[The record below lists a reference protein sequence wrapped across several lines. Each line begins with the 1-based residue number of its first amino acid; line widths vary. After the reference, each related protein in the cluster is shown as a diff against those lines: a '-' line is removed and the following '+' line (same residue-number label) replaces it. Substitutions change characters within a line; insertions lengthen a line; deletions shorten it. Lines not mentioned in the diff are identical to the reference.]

1 MANLSYTNTPL
12 IAHLYDT
19 SDAALEAAIQL
30 GCSGYRTY
38 NINGESKYVPCSSF
52 LAYENAIKLY
62 KIQGVKNAVS
72 GAGNLGDKAVGLQF
86 ANAKNEISG
95 DPYFTLGNFSINKSI
110 TTKPKTGKQVD
121 YIGGN
126 VSYTAESINENNPGK
141 TTETSAVEQVNKKIN
156 DNVTVSVLF
165 DRKKLENYVLYA
177 PLKETIKNT
186 VIEITQKFPAGLR
199 LNVIG
204 SQSPTIEEYNYSQE
218 TDTAQFKTNLSNI
231 SNPFQI
237 EYTSTGTTINDPVDI
252 NPIRNFSKNYKD
264 YVIYYKDIEYPILNA
279 TLPTSYEDYENGI
292 YLTIEGDPFSLDA
305 NTDLTVNRTFWIK
318 PKYQNYDEFQNNL
331 SDMGKFLLNYNFDKK
346 NYVSVIRY
354 VKVTDNGV
362 DIKVN
367 ETLTF
372 PQIDQVNIDLF
383 SDKFDKYLTKLNT
396 VSDDFDSTKTNL
408 ITRFLTTDSLKEFDT
423 EDRRI
428 NIMFGLMGKNF
439 DTVRKYIDGITYMT
453 NLSYDKIENIPDL
466 LTKNYGN
473 MLGFETFNVEDE
485 STIIESIF
493 NLEDLN
499 IEPGLTPTEIDIELW
514 RRIFINSFYLWKSKG
529 TRKSIEFIL
538 NLVGL
543 PDSIFEINEHVYVAR
558 QKTDF
563 YQKAYEI
570 YGPQYT
576 EETLLKLLP
585 IDKDGYPTVPSQVK
599 YQESGFNISIDGKN
613 YGPYDFGKEYID
625 AYEYNGN
632 TPIFKLDRVIDN
644 VKSWVYSEDK
654 VLRLSEDT
662 VGYTE
667 YYEDDSRLV
676 VNSKELEVY
685 ISSNKI
691 FDFTMYRYLNR
702 NNITVNDDLIF
713 NPSKTVN
720 AGVLTFNQFVQNCLD
735 EFIKPDN
742 RKTVKTYPTLSK
754 IYYDYAKLTNT
765 HVTNTKSLDFL
776 NKFDGSWIK
785 LVQQFTPATS
795 ILNAGKKIQ
804 NSKFIDNKFIYKH
817 GLNDNLGWLGTDGSE
832 FQYKANLPVSLGTTN
847 PFQTKGFA
855 KDAVIGETSTFT
867 IEGKKGLN
875 YTGYDPTINEYF
887 GFYYGIKDACDTI
900 VQVHIWDGEEN
911 YGDDTIYGGNI
922 NLSGDTKGV
931 FVKYDNTLY
940 RLNTNRMFTGILPT
954 INTKVIHRSSYIS
967 LDNVNDT
974 ETIILPNG
982 PGEYIIN
989 FTTKGLDELKI
1000 YDGTASGTLLDTIA
1014 GATSAFIVE
1023 VPEYDYSNVFTFS
1036 TNQITILRTTN
1047 LRKNTKITNLKI
1059 DLKHGTPVN
1068 LTVNNQ
1074 LVYQPIPFGTDSH
1087 TILFND
1093 SPPTIN
1099 STERNYY
1106 IEGIGIGHAY
1116 IANDIDYI
1124 CPAPKSHVC
1133 YFDYSGL
1140 TISSMSS
1147 LGYTNSSSGSYYD
1160 ETDTG
1165 LSIQQS
1171 VYYGYSKDTATT
1183 EPDDAIKGV
1192 PGNWVIP
1199 YRKNNTW
1206 TNGIIYYKNDIVTYS
1221 STNYIV
1227 DNTTVTGT
1235 TSTPTGCTVTTIV
1248 PGNYEDFLN
1257 RTKTGPYMHI
1267 DSANIKKVTI
1277 DTTKDIVS
1285 FNLTKDIYLYQVFSG
1300 ATPNETYKVTDNIL
1314 NDELYISDSTTLTF
1328 DGFYSIDEDNIG
1340 PFYTPN
1346 TEEILTQT
1354 LDDTLYLKPDEVNFI
1369 TIQSLNANFDVDN
1382 DKIGIAEGFYL
1393 VRSNS
1398 FLKIDSDLYFESTQ
1412 TATQNVLI
1420 RLQDQFDNIIYEQ
1433 LFSFSGLDNPQDRVV
1448 SISHESLFTVD
1459 TRVYLTILPETFG
1472 CTLSRYQKI
1481 DIDYINQT
1489 TYSAIDDPRFR
1500 INFNAG
1506 RTILNG
1512 HYVDDA
1518 LSIEPLGDNTNYN
1531 VDHYMFKTD
1540 NDTDTYKFRPKLNIN
1555 QSYDEINN
1563 FGLIFGKYYDKY
1575 KITSSIGDVS
1585 VYEKKYNNDRFS
1597 FEVKV
1602 NTKEVSL
1609 LSSNSASQPG
1619 VDVTHTITSTNNY
1632 LGNTP
1637 QEIENTGLSKS
1648 IIFGKTSKPRV
1659 NKLKKLNSPFLKSYK
1674 NNVLQ
1679 SDVKSTIDFIGHDD
1693 GLVDYDLLDYNSNL
1707 TTNFVS
1713 KTRYSTTT
1721 GYWKKENAIYS
1732 TELYQDI
1739 LSVVPEFSEKINNY
1753 QINDVVKFTL
1763 VNTDIVVE
1771 NEDGTTTIEN
1781 KNVERLYVCIEDI
1794 TSDHLRKES
1803 SVTAT
1808 GLTINNLNIHP
1819 IYQPN
1824 GARTCFIP
1832 IEKYDLKSFTPIGYD
1847 KYQRSNSV
1855 RTNHKPYTYEP
1866 SKILTGLATDQLD
1879 MGDIVK
1885 VIGTGTTYNLYQ
1897 YVYNKPLLYN
1907 PNNTYKVGSFVYHK
1921 NTPTSTTYSFWLK
1934 IDESANTEP
1943 GTEDPSATSPIEV
1956 ISWMKLDP
1964 TTVTLANYTNQYNFD
1979 WISGGTINIYLNA
1992 IGSQYNWDPNKISE
2006 WDALDISNTSRRIPN
2021 LLPTQVDGVGY
2032 GYTEHLLPY
2041 TGVSKRIASDMVPNY
2056 INPINLTNNQLDGVD
2071 NIGQITLASNLSWIY
2086 TGTTGS
2092 IYTGYTLDTNLIQND
2107 YTNLT
2112 SNNVIN
2118 LTLNLDKSNRNI
2130 SPLFEL
2136 LCTNTTDNSIY
2147 DYVNTTTYDP
2157 SSKYNYK
2164 KYAVD
2169 RNVFY
2174 HAKSIG
2180 TLGTPHT
2187 NTTQWEER
2195 DFMLVSKYTLYKDR
2209 TGIRIYDGKIESL
2222 NENTKNNLYFFDSN
2236 LSLKTGFNQN
2246 HFSGSTQN
2254 DKLINGLNKL
2264 FEAKNENLR
2273 DVYSYGLTGFRK
2285 SGSDIFMDYYYEKDD
2300 NLLPKTGEFIGGL
2313 TITNPCG
2320 HNAKVIFGTLF
2331 DFNESLIPTSGTRL
2345 QGSPALAELEIAT
2358 VSPKARLLIN
2368 QNGAS
2373 NITLTINGTNTPTST
2388 RTLLSNTMVDDTI
2401 TMTNGGYLTITVT
2414 YDTFK
2419 NKTIYKEGFV
2429 DEYVLFNNTD
2439 QGIDNAFVT
2448 SNKSLQGKIETRTI
2462 TLKDTYEDRVI
2473 KLDFEGA
2480 NFLEL
2485 ATVDPKDYIVL

>member
-72 GAGNLGDKAVGLQF
+72 GAGSLGDKAVGLQF
-86 ANAKNEISG
+86 ANSKNEISG
-95 DPYFTLGNFSINKSI
+95 DPYFTLGNFSINKSV
-110 TTKPKTGKQVD
+110 TTKTKTGKQVD

-126 VSYTAESINENNPGK
+126 VGYTAESINENNPGK

-199 LNVIG
+199 LNVVG
-204 SQSPTIEEYNYSQE
+204 SQSPTVEEYNYSQE

-264 YVIYYKDIEYPILNA
+264 YVIYYKDVEYPILNA
-279 TLPTSYEDYENGI
+279 TLPTSYNDYENGI

-318 PKYQNYDEFQNNL
+318 PKYQKYDEFQNNL

-362 DIKVN
+362 DINVN

-485 STIIESIF
+485 STIMESIF

-499 IEPGLTPTEIDIELW
+499 IEPGLTPAEIDIELW

-713 NPSKTVN
+713 NPTKTVN

-887 GFYYGIKDACDTI
+887 GFYYGIQDACNTI
-900 VQVHIWDGEEN
+900 AQIYTWDGEEN
-911 YGDDTIYGGNI
+911 YGNDTTYNGNI
-922 NLSGDTKGV
+922 NTTGDTKGV
-931 FVKYDNTLY
+931 FVKYENTLY

-954 INTKVIHRSSYIS
+954 INTKTIYKDNYIV
-967 LDNVNDT
+967 LDNTNSI
-974 ETIILPNG
+974 ETITLDSG
-982 PGEYIIN
+982 PGEYLIEFEHN
-989 FTTKGLDELKI
+989 GLDNLDI
-1000 YDGTASGTLLDTIA
+1000 YDGTTSGTLLDTIY
-1014 GATSAFIVE
+1014 GATNDGNDTVYYGTFV
-1023 VPEYDYSNVFTFS
+1023 FS
-1036 TNQITILRTTN
+1036 TNTLTIQRTIN
-1047 LRKNTKITNLKI
+1047 IDQNKKLKNLKVT
-1059 DLKHGTPVN
+1059 LKYGTPDSF
-1068 LTVNNQ
+1068 TVNNQ
-1074 LVYQPIPFGTDSH
+1074 LVYEPIEFGTDSS
-1087 TILFND
+1087 TVLFKD
-1093 SPPTIN
+1093 SSSV
-1099 STERNYY
+1099 STNERNYY
-1106 IEGIGIGHAY
+1106 IEAIGIGHAY
-1116 IANDIDYI
+1116 IANEIDYV

-1140 TISSMSS
+1140 TISMSS
-1147 LGYTNSSSGSYYD
+1147 LGYTTSASGLYYD
-1160 ETDTG
+1160 ETDTE

-1171 VYYGYSKDTATT
+1171 VYYGYSRDTATT
-1183 EPDDAIKGV
+1183 EPTDAIKGIS
-1192 PGNWVIP
+1192 GNWVIP
-1199 YRKNNTW
+1199 YRKSNTW
-1206 TNGIIYYKNDIVTYS
+1206 SNGVIYYKNDIVKYS
-1221 STNYIV
+1221 GTNYIV

-1235 TSTPTGCTVTTIV
+1235 TTTPTGCTVTTIV
-1248 PGNYEDFLN
+1248 PGNYEDFLS
-1257 RTKTGPYMHI
+1257 RTKTGPYMHV
-1267 DSANIKKVTI
+1267 DPANIKKVTI
-1277 DTTKDIVS
+1277 DNSKDVIS

-1300 ATPNETYKVTDNIL
+1300 ATQNETYKVTDNIL

-1328 DGFYSIDEDNIG
+1328 DGFYSIDENNVG

-1369 TIQSLNANFDVDN
+1369 TIQSLNTNFNVDN
-1382 DKIGIAEGFYL
+1382 DKIGLADGFYL

-1398 FLKIDSDLYFESTQ
+1398 LLKIDADLYFESTQ

-1433 LFSFSGLDNPQDRVV
+1433 IFSFSGLDNPQDRVV

-1459 TRVYLTILPETFG
+1459 TRVYLTVLPETFG
-1472 CTLSRYQKI
+1472 CTLSRYEKI
-1481 DIDYINQT
+1481 DIDYVNPT

-1518 LSIEPLGDNTNYN
+1518 LSIEPLGDDTNYD

-1540 NDTDTYKFRPKLNIN
+1540 NNTDTYKFRPKLNIN
-1555 QSYDEINN
+1555 QSYDELNN

-1575 KITSSIGDVS
+1575 KTTSSIGDVS
-1585 VYEKKYNNDRFS
+1585 SYEKKYNNDRFS
-1597 FEVKV
+1597 FEVNVK
-1602 NTKEVSL
+1602 TKEVSL
-1609 LSSNSASQPG
+1609 LTSNNASQPG

-1648 IIFGKTSKPRV
+1648 IIFGKIPKPRT
-1659 NKLKKLNSPFLKSYK
+1659 NKLKKLNFPFLKSYK

-1679 SDVKSTIDFIGHDD
+1679 SDVASTIDFIGHDD
-1693 GLVDYDLLDYNSNL
+1693 GLADYDLLDYNSNL

-1713 KTRYSTTT
+1713 KTRYLTTT
-1721 GYWKKENAIYS
+1721 GYWRKENAIYS

-1739 LSVVPEFSEKINNY
+1739 LSVVPEFSENINNY
-1753 QINDVVKFTL
+1753 QINDIVKVTL
-1763 VNTDIVVE
+1763 INTDVVVVDP
-1771 NEDGTTTIEN
+1771 NSGTTIEN

-1794 TSDHLRKES
+1794 TPNHLRKQNGVVIS
-1803 SVTAT
+1803 MD
-1808 GLTINNLNIHP
+1808 IHP
-1819 IYQPN
+1819 IYRPN

-1832 IEKYDLKSFTPIGYD
+1832 IERYDLKSFTPIGYD
-1847 KYQRSNSV
+1847 KHQRSNSV
-1855 RTNHKPYTYEP
+1855 RVNHKPYTYEP
-1866 SKILTGLATDQLD
+1866 AKILTSSPTDQLD

-1897 YVYNKPLLYN
+1897 YIYNKPLFYN
-1907 PNNTYKVGSFVYHK
+1907 PTNTYKRGSFVYYAGSV
-1921 NTPTSTTYSFWLK
+1921 STTNSFW
-1934 IDESANTEP
+1934 IRTGDTNHEPNTIPP
-1943 GTEDPSATSPIEV
+1943 GTV
-1956 ISWMKLDP
+1956 SWLELKP
-1964 TTVTLANYTNQYNFD
+1964 TGSTNNQY
-1979 WISGGTINIYLNA
+1979 TIDKV
-1992 IGSQYNWDPNKISE
+1992 GE
-2006 WDALDISNTSRRIPN
+2006 WNGIDIAYSSLRVPN
-2021 LLPTQVDGVGY
+2021 LLPTISGSTGY
-2032 GYTEHLLPY
+2032 SYGLPFSG
-2041 TGVSKRIASDMVPNY
+2041 TADKMLSDMVPNY
-2056 INPINLTNNQLDGVD
+2056 IGVGNLTNNQLDGVD
-2071 NIGQITLASNLSWIY
+2071 NIGQLVITGMTGSGGISVLY
-2086 TGTTGS
+2086 TGTTNAT
-2092 IYTGYTLDTNLIQND
+2092 YTGYTLDTNLIQND
-2107 YTNLT
+2107 YTTLVNSSIPT
-2112 SNNVIN
+2112 IKFSQENIN
-2118 LTLNLDKSNRNI
+2118 QNTY
-2130 SPLFEL
+2130 PLFDL
-2136 LCTNTTDNSIY
+2136 LCSNTTDNSIY
-2147 DYVNTTTYDP
+2147 GYSSTTTYN
-2157 SSKYNYK
+2157 SSSSYNYT
-2164 KYAVD
+2164 KYVVD
-2169 RNVFY
+2169 RNVLY
-2174 HAKSIG
+2174 RAMSNG
-2180 TLGTPHT
+2180 TLSTPHT
-2187 NTTQWEER
+2187 NTTQWKES

-2209 TGIRIYDGKIESL
+2209 TGIKIYDGKIESL
-2222 NENTKNNLYFFDSN
+2222 NENTKNNLYFFDSD
-2236 LSLKTGFNQN
+2236 LILKTGFSKN
-2246 HFSGSTQN
+2246 HFSGTTQN

-2264 FEAKNENLR
+2264 FDAKNKNLR

-2285 SGSDIFMDYYYEKDD
+2285 SGSDIIMDYYYEKDD

-2331 DFNESLIPTSGTRL
+2331 DFNESSILTLGSRL
-2345 QGSPALAELEIAT
+2345 QSTPPLSELVTNIAT
-2358 VSPKARLLIN
+2358 PKARLLIN
-2368 QNGAS
+2368 QNGSS
-2373 NITLTINGTNTPTST
+2373 NMTLTISGSNTPAST

-2401 TMTNGGYLTITVT
+2401 IMENGGYITITVT

-2439 QGIDNAFVT
+2439 QGINNAFVT
-2448 SNKSLQGKIETRTI
+2448 ANKSLQGKIETRTI